1 MLGKWRV
8 NHYFKEK
15 FQVHK
20 NSSYFTITSHRGV
33 ILPETSMTI
42 PPAEI
47 QGGHLPVYSAINKST
62 CVFACL
68 ILCFEHQMHQ
78 NLISWRWEPCLLYIL
93 RKLSLAQKVLTTVE
107 MNSIPR
113 RSESS
118 ERVQRGDV
126 KSVMLHGTWWNSMPK
141 ASALAYHKMK
151 RKCERKQKLSPNDM
165 QDTWHFFITA
175 NLVSL
180 GCYRFYKV

>member
-42 PPAEI
+42 SPAEI
-47 QGGHLPVYSAINKST
+47 QGGHLPVYSAINKPT

-78 NLISWRWEPCLLYIL
+78 ILISRRWEPCLLYIL
-93 RKLSLAQKVLTTVE
+93 RKLSLAQKVLITVE

-113 RSESS
+113 RRWIKWKST
-118 ERVQRGDV
+118 ERRREIGDA
-126 KSVMLHGTWWNSMPK
+126 TW
-141 ASALAYHKMK
+141 
-151 RKCERKQKLSPNDM
+151 
-165 QDTWHFFITA
+165 
-175 NLVSL
+175 NLVELHAKSKCSGISQNEKKMWAKTETL
-180 GCYRFYKV
+180 TKWHARYVTFLHYC